1 MQNPLESMQKLAKV
15 CKNLRKYAK
24 KLAKLVR
31 NLRKYAKPVTNQNK
45 YNIRSK
51 LRLCQIVP
59 DTAIYS
65 QIIPRA
71 RRLQGLATLRA
82 APRPSAPRP
91 SAPRQVGLRDR
102 CREQRH
108 RLWLVQWLLRRR
120 VRLRRRL
127 RRRLWWWWWWWRR
140 RRRRRRGRLCGC
152 GVGVGAGSNVL
163 QGGIEEGGRG
173 STGVMLLWVMP
184 V

>member
-1 MQNPLESMQKLAKV
+1 MLKQ
-15 CKNLRKYAK
+15 KYAK
-24 KLAKLVR
+24 PVR
-31 NLRKYAKPVTNQNK
+31 NLRKYAKPVTKLNK

-82 APRPSAPRP
+82 APRPSAPR
-91 SAPRQVGLRDR
+91 QVGLRDR

-120 VRLRRRL
+120 VRVRVRV

-140 RRRRRRGRLCGC
+140 RRRR
-152 GVGVGAGSNVL
+152 
-163 QGGIEEGGRG
+163 
-173 STGVMLLWVMP
+173 W
-184 V
+184 